1 MRDLINSAF
10 LAIGRRWRRNLMS
23 VTAVLIGA
31 GTLVTVIGANECAA
45 QNLAD
50 SLNKLQSTIIVA
62 TLPSSAWSLS
72 SGEISSRA
80 ATIPGVLSAGT
91 LTLPNSN
98 GTQTA
103 TVGVPRNPSAAQAP
117 VLVADGGG
125 LAAHAATFVS
135 GGILCSGV
143 QERDT
148 RQAIVGITLARQLG
162 LSTEEGSN
170 TLVMNGS
177 SLTVVGIVRDNPVS
191 AALDLTVIVP
201 LPTAQRYSMLPQN
214 RVLAIQV
221 EPGTADSVGSQLPL
235 ALYPVNPQGVSV
247 SVSPTPAQLK
257 EKLLSN
263 SRTLVSVIAAVM
275 VVATFFSAATTMQV
289 AVWER
294 RREIGIQRA
303 LGESRARVGV
313 LFLTESMLLSF
324 VGASA
329 GWLLGI
335 LLTASIAWILGWLF
349 VLPLSILAIPLA
361 GAVVGALAGA
371 IPAWRST
378 RVDPAILL
386 RSD

>member
-1 MRDLINSAF
+1 M
-10 LAIGRRWRRNLMS
+10 
-23 VTAVLIGA
+23 
-31 GTLVTVIGANECAA
+31 IGANECAA